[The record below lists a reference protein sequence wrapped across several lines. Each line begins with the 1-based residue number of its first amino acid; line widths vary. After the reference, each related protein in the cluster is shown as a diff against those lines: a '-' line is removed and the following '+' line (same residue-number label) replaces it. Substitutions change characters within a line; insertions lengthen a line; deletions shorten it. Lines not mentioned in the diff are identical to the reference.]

1 MAKRRFWKRDSE
13 GKFAKTS
20 GGGTKTKARPRPKAK
35 AKPSARKIVANTGRS
50 VVRAKSKRVDK
61 RKATAPARAERKAV
75 AAKRINDGATAA
87 IHGVQAV
94 EAGRRAAGY
103 LTASGATASFAPV
116 AAILGAKAAIAV
128 AESAN
133 ETHRVKTLTSKS
145 YRKGTIEERS
155 KFDASYGKR
164 AKVINTANNATNLVA
179 VLGAA
184 SVLTGPLIK
193 DKAAREN
200 IKRHRGQ
207 EGRDMYDQARHD
219 RRYDGYKKRGGTG
232 AIVPYTGANATP
244 KEAKRKRGGV
254 YDITSKS
261 GKRVA

>member
-1 MAKRRFWKRDSE
+1 MAKRRFWKRDQK
-13 GKFAKTS
+13 GRFAETN
-20 GGGTKTKARPRPKAK
+20 GGGTKTKAKPKAK
-35 AKPSARKIVANTGRS
+35 AKSKSRPSARKIAANTGKS
-50 VVRAKSKRVDK
+50 YAKAKSARVDK

-75 AAKRINDGATAA
+75 AAKRINAGAETAV
-87 IHGVQAV
+87 HGVQAID
-94 EAGRRAAGY
+94 AGRRAAGY

-116 AAILGAKAAIAV
+116 AAVLGVKAAIAV

-145 YRKGTIEERS
+145 YRKGSIEERS

-164 AKVINTANNATNLVA
+164 AKVINRANNATNIVA
-179 VLGAA
+179 ALGA
-184 SVLTGPLIK
+184 VGLVTGPLIK
-193 DKAAREN
+193 AQAAEQN
-200 IKRHRGQ
+200 FKRNRAA
-207 EGRDMYDQARHD
+207 EGGRVYEANRAAA
-219 RRYDGYKKRGGTG
+219 YKSRGGTSP
-232 AIVPYTGANATP
+232 IVPYTGASARP